1 LPTADCCLLTT
12 PLTSPVSSVTLPSE
26 QTGVALAVLAIQT
39 PEDGLLGAL
48 APLGLGAAAGTAL
61 VIDLDISG
69 PRYPGEASLASLVAE
84 GPRRDD
90 LSPTRS
96 GLAVL
101 RNGGVEAAVAR
112 QVVDALI
119 AGWPSVVL
127 RLPAEEALREPDVVI
142 RPLVPGSLFTHSPGR
157 ACVFQDLGFRLPAP
171 GPRLPVLG
179 RSTAATLLAGVVPAR
194 SRWVRAWKPAW
205 EGTWE

>member
-1 LPTADCCLLTT
+1 M
-12 PLTSPVSSVTLPSE
+12 
-26 QTGVALAVLAIQT
+26 AVLAIRP

-61 VIDLDISG
+61 VIDLDDEG
-69 PRYPGEASLASLVAE
+69 PHYPGEGSLASLVAD

-90 LSPTRS
+90 LSPIRT

-101 RNGGVEAAVAR
+101 RNGGVQASEAR
-112 QVVDALI
+112 PVVDALI

-127 RLPAEEALREPDVVI
+127 RLPPGPGLREPDLVL
-142 RPLVPGSLFTHSPGR
+142 RPLVPGQVFGGSPAGVT
-157 ACVFQDLGFRLPAP
+157 VFQDLGFHLPAP

-179 RSTAATLLAGVVPAR
+179 RSAAGALLAGSIPAR
-194 SRWVRAWKPAW
+194 SRWVRAWKQAW
-205 EGTWE
+205 DGKWE